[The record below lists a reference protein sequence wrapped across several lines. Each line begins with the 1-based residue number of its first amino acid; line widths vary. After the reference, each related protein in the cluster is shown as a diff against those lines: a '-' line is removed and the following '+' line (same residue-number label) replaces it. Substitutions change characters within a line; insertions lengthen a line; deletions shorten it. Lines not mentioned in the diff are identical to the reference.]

1 MLEKKKSLKSMT
13 SFSPSESIRRA
24 KKTQNRREKIVQIRL
39 KKKSMTWKISKQ
51 QEKCENLTVCSL
63 KDQQN

>member
-24 KKTQNRREKIVQIRL
+24 KQTQNRREKIVQIRL
-39 KKKSMTWKISKQ
+39 KKKINDMENKQ
-51 QEKCENLTVCSL
+51 TTGKV
-63 KDQQN
+63 